1 MIIKGDIVVNQRGDV
16 LAQKVYGQW
25 DSKEPAVLA
34 FIAEQDKPKKVTKK
48 KPAPKVKTEEKLVME
63 RARDADGHFVADD
76 PETEVNEAWVVKTVK
91 KAIKKK

>member
-16 LAQKVYGQW
+16 LAQKIYGQW

-34 FIAEQDKPKKVTKK
+34 FIAEKDKPKKTTKK

-63 RARDADGHFVADD
+63 RATDEDGQLVADD
-76 PETEVNEAWVVKTVK
+76 PKTEVNEAWVVKTVK
-91 KAIKKK
+91 KVMKKK

>member
-34 FIAEQDKPKKVTKK
+34 FIAEQDKPKKTTKK

-63 RARDADGHFVADD
+63 RATDEDGQLVADN

-91 KAIKKK
+91 KVMKKK

>member
-34 FIAEQDKPKKVTKK
+34 FIAEQDKPKKTTKK
-48 KPAPKVKTEEKLVME
+48 KPAPEVKTEEKLVME
-63 RARDADGHFVADD
+63 RATDEDGQLVADD
-76 PETEVNEAWVVKTVK
+76 PETDINEAWIVKTVK